1 MGRSP
6 LLIQKDLVVT
16 NIIRMFVPTLKQKD
30 MDYMDT
36 AWGTPPWMDDP
47 QFECSECGTMME
59 EDSGVCSGTC
69 FEASML

>member
-1 MGRSP
+1 
-6 LLIQKDLVVT
+6 
-16 NIIRMFVPTLKQKD
+16 MFVSTLKQKD

-36 AWGTPPWMDDP
+36 AWGTPPWMDEA
-47 QFECSECGTMME
+47 QFECSECGTPME